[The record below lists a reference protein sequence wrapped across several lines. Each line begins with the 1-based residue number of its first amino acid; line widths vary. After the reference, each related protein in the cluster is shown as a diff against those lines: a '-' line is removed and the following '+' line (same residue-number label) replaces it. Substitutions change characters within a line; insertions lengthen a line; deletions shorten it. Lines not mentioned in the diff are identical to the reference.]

1 MFDVHSPRVDLGRLT
16 ESLRQAVEMPIA
28 PEDNAL
34 GRSRLV
40 ERARLQSPKVVQ
52 PTLRVR
58 WALGALMAAATVAI
72 WFSVHSRPLTYEIN
86 GGYRSESGYVSVS
99 PNGSAVVKFSDGS
112 TINAAAGT
120 RLRVEDARPDGAR
133 VVVERGMFSAHIRHE
148 LGTSWQFIA
157 GPLDVRVVGT
167 AFTLSWDPAREEMN
181 LTLQEG
187 AVEVKSP
194 LGRGPFFVRK
204 GQHFQALLPSHSI
217 TLSDYADTPNTLA
230 PASAATVT
238 VIEPAATVFEQ
249 MTPGNTAVEPVSTPM
264 LQGQRTKQA
273 LPRETPD
280 TGNSASKLA
289 TSAPETWTSLASR
302 GRFQDVVA
310 AAEAKGI
317 DVSLHAGSV
326 SDIRALADAARYTDR
341 SDLAEKSL
349 QTLRQ
354 RATGAQRSAAAF
366 LLGRLYQSRGQ
377 TATAKIWYETYLREA
392 PSGEYAADA
401 LAGAMLA
408 TARTTGNASAQPLA
422 MQYLQRYPNGV
433 HAAAAQKIA
442 NGQ

>member
-1 MFDVHSPRVDLGRLT
+1 MFDVHPPRVDLGRLT
-16 ESLRQAVEMPIA
+16 ESLRQAVEMPITS
-28 PEDNAL
+28 EVNEL
-34 GRSRLV
+34 GRNRLV
-40 ERARLQSPKVVQ
+40 EQARLPSLKAVR
-52 PTLRVR
+52 PTRR
-58 WALGALMAAATVAI
+58 TQWAIGALMAAATVAI
-72 WFSVHSRPLTYEIN
+72 WFTVHSRPLTYEIK
-86 GGYRSESGYVSVS
+86 GGYRSESGYLSVS
-99 PNGSAVVKFSDGS
+99 PNGTAAVEFSDGS
-112 TINAAAGT
+112 SINAAAGT
-120 RLRVEDARPDGAR
+120 RLRVEDARRDGAR
-133 VVVERGMFSAHIRHE
+133 VVIERGVFSAHIRHQHD
-148 LGTSWQFIA
+148 TSWQFIA

-217 TLSDYADTPNTLA
+217 TLSDSADTPNAIT
-230 PASAATVT
+230 PANAAT
-238 VIEPAATVFEQ
+238 ATVSEPTATAVEQ
-249 MTPGNTAVEPVSTPM
+249 MTPEETFVEPESTPM

-273 LPRETPD
+273 LPHEAPNASD
-280 TGNSASKLA
+280 SASKSA
-289 TSAPETWTSLASR
+289 PSAPETWTSLASR

-310 AAEAKGI
+310 AAETKGI
-317 DVSLHAGSV
+317 DASLHAGSV
-326 SDIRALADAARYTDR
+326 GDIRALADAARYTGR

-354 RATGAQRSAAAF
+354 RATGSQRSAAAF
-366 LLGRLYQSRGQ
+366 LLGRLYESRGQ
-377 TATAKIWYETYLREA
+377 PATAKNWYEAYLREA

-408 TARTTGNASAQPLA
+408 TARTIGNASAQPLA

-433 HAAAAQKIA
+433 HAAAAKKIA